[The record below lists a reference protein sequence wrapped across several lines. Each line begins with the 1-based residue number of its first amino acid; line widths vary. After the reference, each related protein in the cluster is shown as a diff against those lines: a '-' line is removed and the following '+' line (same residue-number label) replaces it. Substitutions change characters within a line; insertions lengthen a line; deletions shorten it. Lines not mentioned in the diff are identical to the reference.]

1 MLRDSIKQLVA
12 ENRTEE
18 VIEALLKL
26 SDKIKDQEIK
36 NSIVILSSR
45 YKRFVD
51 QTIRGIADVGDQN
64 TFLAQLNDAALKL
77 IDDIPESYFAESSR
91 KKAQP
96 AAANKFDRAISR
108 AIPLAV
114 MVLLLF
120 SLLALVGS
128 MGYYMYYYLTGPG
141 KKEDVDFGNLPLLWI
156 SLTGFA
162 ASAFFYF
169 ANRIVK

>member
-1 MLRDSIKQLVA
+1 MLRNSIKQLVA

-26 SDKIKDQEIK
+26 SDKIDDPEIK

-51 QTIRGIADVGDQN
+51 QTIRGISDVGDQN

-77 IDDIPESYFAESSR
+77 IDDIPESYFTETSR
-91 KKAQP
+91 KKTEP
-96 AAANKFDRAISR
+96 AAVSKFDSALSK

-120 SLLALVGS
+120 SLAALVGS
-128 MGYYMYYYLTGPG
+128 MLYYFYYFIKGPG
-141 KKEDVDFGNLPLLWI
+141 KGEVIDFGDLPLIWI

-169 ANRIVK
+169 ANRMVK

>member
-1 MLRDSIKQLVA
+1 MLRNSIIKLVA

-26 SDKIKDQEIK
+26 SDKMEDQEIK

-51 QTIRGIADVGDQN
+51 QTIRGISDVGDQN
-64 TFLAQLNDAALKL
+64 TFLAQLNEAALKL
-77 IDDIPESYFAESSR
+77 IEDIPEPYFSETSR
-91 KKAQP
+91 KKTQP
-96 AAANKFDRAISR
+96 TAASKFDSVISR

-120 SLLALVGS
+120 SLVALVSS

-141 KKEDVDFGNLPLLWI
+141 KIEDVDFGDLPLLWI

-169 ANRIVK
+169 ANRLVK